1 MVVCGW
7 PHQTEKTDVAVVL
20 VGGGSC
26 LVDRSVGLH
35 GATSLITPDNHW
47 VSWARSSLA
56 LLDPITL

>member
-7 PHQTEKTDVAVVL
+7 PHQTEKTGVPVVL

-47 VSWARSSLA
+47 VSGQGLPW
-56 LLDPITL
+56 PC